1 VFRWPGFDDV
11 RGIFLGSVKR
21 NRPKQKSTKTDG
33 QNQMAMIH
41 FMKIVVHHG
50 GAGTP
55 FIKFSV
61 LRACG

>member
-41 FMKIVVHHG
+41 FMKIGVHHG
-50 GAGTP
+50 GGEG
-55 FIKFSV
+55 FYKVF
-61 LRACG
+61 RAPCL